1 MSNITSFNFNGADVR
16 QPMHRDIGFVY
27 VVEDAASGRVK
38 IGMSR
43 APDRRVKAVRSSAG
57 IAGGRN
63 HISVRV
69 KNARAVEAAV
79 HLALSGSR
87 LQGEFFGCGFDEAVS
102 AVQAM
107 AESDAADDDYTAAR
121 KLEQQERGRSICDG
135 VKRLVCE
142 WSPPSPVSDQ
152 QKSRIVH
159 ARNFAAVTNSTLGDL
174 LAVAEWAAG
183 GDMAVLSRSADDESF
198 FCFDGLVGAVEP
210 VTVAAIYR
218 AIAYA
223 GQIGVTYGG
232 GRDCAD
238 DEEAEGSEEEFT
250 ADRNGA
256 IRKSSAYADHAAVA
270 AALRD
275 YIAGRKA

>member
-1 MSNITSFNFNGADVR
+1 MSNITNFNFNGAEVR

-159 ARNFAAVTNSTLGDL
+159 ARNFAAVTNSTLGDFL
-174 LAVAEWAAG
+174 RWTDWGDVRRRKGLRRRRRGRRLRRGVHGRSERRDPQVIRLRRPRGRRRRAARLHRRAQSLTLTTD
-183 GDMAVLSRSADDESF
+183 GDILTRKRNDERTDD
-198 FCFDGLVGAVEP
+198 
-210 VTVAAIYR
+210 
-218 AIAYA
+218 
-223 GQIGVTYGG
+223 
-232 GRDCAD
+232 
-238 DEEAEGSEEEFT
+238 
-250 ADRNGA
+250 
-256 IRKSSAYADHAAVA
+256 
-270 AALRD
+270 
-275 YIAGRKA
+275 